1 MTKEELLKKKVAL
14 ISLGCDKNT
23 VDAEKM
29 MYLLKQYGF
38 EFVSDISQ
46 ANIAIVN
53 TCAFIL
59 SSKTESINKILEVA
73 EYKNE
78 NLEKLIVTGCLTQR
92 SYDEVEKS
100 IPEIDALV
108 RIKNNDKIVDVICG
122 LYGVLETPKLK
133 LKEPNRVLST
143 PAHYAFLKIA
153 DGCNNFCSYCT
164 IPFIRGRFKSTP
176 IECLLEEAK
185 ALANNG
191 VKELILVAQDVTNYG
206 SDLYGSPQLV
216 TLIQE
221 LSKIKK
227 IKWIR
232 LHYCYP
238 NLITDEL
245 LNEINTNPKVC
256 KYLDIPL
263 QHISN
268 EILKNMNRKDTK
280 EDIEALLDK
289 IRAVNSNIAIRS
301 TFIIGFPGEKRSQN
315 YELIDFL
322 KKYKLD
328 NVGFFTY
335 SREDNTKAGRM
346 SNQVFEFVKN
356 HRLKKVEAV
365 QQQIM
370 LEKQS
375 QYIGKTMEAICD
387 SRDDKAHYEQYAN
400 NYQNGQYIYN
410 YVFRTQYQSVGVD
423 TIVFVRS
430 PKMLEVGEFY
440 NIKITGLLD
449 IDLVGEI
456 VD

>member
-23 VDAEKM
+23 VDAERM

-46 ANIAIVN
+46 ANVAIVN

-78 NLEKLIVTGCLTQR
+78 NLEKLIVTGCLAQR

-108 RIKNNDKIVDVICG
+108 RIKNNDKIVEVICG
-122 LYGVLETPKLK
+122 LYGVLDEPKLK
-133 LKEPNRVLST
+133 LKEPKRVLST

-206 SDLYGSPQLV
+206 TDLYGTPQLA
-216 TLIQE
+216 TLIRE

-268 EILKNMNRKDTK
+268 EILKNMNRKDTR

-289 IRAVNSNIAIRS
+289 IRAINSDIAIRS
-301 TFIIGFPGEKRSQN
+301 TFIIGFPGERRSQN

-356 HRLKKVEAV
+356 HRLRKVEAV

-370 LEKQS
+370 LEKQA
-375 QYIGKTMEAICD
+375 QQIGKTMEAICD
-387 SRDDKAHYEQYAN
+387 SRDDNAHFEQN
-400 NYQNGQYIYN
+400 NPNGQYTYN
-410 YVFRTQYQSVGVD
+410 YIFRTQYQSVGVD
-423 TIVFVRS
+423 TIVLVKS
-430 PKMLEVGEFY
+430 PKLLDVGEFY